1 VKFER
6 KHAWVLIAVAVWN
19 VVIWTRFI
27 KVLVTSDET
36 DKWFYIA
43 HSVLIVGNFAI
54 AALFVRWGW
63 QALKADKAV
72 DSTVDSAGEPVET
85 R

>member
-6 KHAWVLIAVAVWN
+6 KHAVVLLAVAVWN

-27 KVLVTSDET
+27 KVLVTSNET
-36 DKWFYIA
+36 DTWFYIA

-54 AALFVRWGW
+54 AAVFVRWGL
-63 QALKADKAV
+63 QALKADKAAKAAKEAQAL
-72 DSTVDSAGEPVET
+72 DPVA
-85 R
+85 